1 MKFEDLAN
9 SSGAVQNLANA
20 IKDFQAMVFQLL
32 TDLPQSPRPFT
43 IGDVRPNESIV
54 EAPVS
59 GIRKVRVYNTDPS
72 KIVYLGTSSVNADTG
87 YPLAP
92 GGSQQFCFNTR
103 PTIALRDNRRWYSR
117 TQSMGNVII

>member
-92 GGSQQFCFNTR
+92 GGSQQFVLIPGQPSLYGITAGG
-103 PTIALRDNRRWYSR
+103 TAELRVWE
-117 TQSMGNVII
+117 M

>member
-87 YPLAP
+87 YP
-92 GGSQQFCFNTR
+92 
-103 PTIALRDNRRWYSR
+103 
-117 TQSMGNVII
+117 